1 MAEGPGTDR
10 AQVSLSVVEGVVG
23 LLVVVAA
30 STTFLVGLPGTGA
43 DEAELTTL
51 AADGLTVLD
60 ATPPA
65 SDGASRLTA
74 LARDR
79 SGFVRERHEA
89 DAQLRAV
96 YPPDVRYRLE
106 TPYGVVGDP
115 LPPERVVGRA
125 RRYTDGGSV
134 TLRVWFR

>member
-1 MAEGPGTDR
+1 MAEGSGAGR
-10 AQVSLSVVEGVVG
+10 AQVSLSVVEGIVG

-43 DEAELTTL
+43 DEAELTRL
-51 AADGLTVLD
+51 ASDGLTVLD
-60 ATPPA
+60 STPPA
-65 SDGASRLTA
+65 DDGASRLTA
-74 LARDR
+74 LARER
-79 SGFVRERHEA
+79 ASFVRERDEA

-106 TPYGVVGDP
+106 TPHGTIGDP

-125 RRYTDGGSV
+125 RRYTASGGV
-134 TLRVWFR
+134 TLQVWFR

>member
-1 MAEGPGTDR
+1 MDERSGVDR

-30 STTFLVGLPGTGA
+30 STTFLVGIPAAGT
-43 DEAELTTL
+43 DEAELTNL
-51 AADGLTVLD
+51 ATDGLTVLD
-60 ATPPA
+60 ATPPTG
-65 SDGASRLTA
+65 DGASRLTA
-74 LARDR
+74 LVRERA
-79 SGFVRERHEA
+79 SFVRERDET

-96 YPPDVRYRLE
+96 YPPGVRYRLE
-106 TPYGVVGDP
+106 TPYGAVGDP

-125 RRYTDGGSV
+125 QRHTAGGSV